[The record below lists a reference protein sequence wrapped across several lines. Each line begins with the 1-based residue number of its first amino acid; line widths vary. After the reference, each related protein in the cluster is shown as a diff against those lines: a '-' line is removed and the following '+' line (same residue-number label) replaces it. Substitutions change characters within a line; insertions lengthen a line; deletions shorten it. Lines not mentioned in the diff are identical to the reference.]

1 MKEPLVMIPGT
12 LCDGSL
18 FKHQMTGLKDLADC
32 QIGDHSSS
40 DDLKKVAADIIEK
53 IEGDF
58 SILGL
63 SYGGIIAFEIWRQV
77 PKRVKRI
84 ILLNTN
90 HREPSETTRAT
101 QQRFLGM
108 SMLGEFREITTD
120 FLKDAMLHP
129 EHAKDPEMRKA
140 ILGMALNTGRA
151 KFHNQIKAQLYRP
164 DSTPDLVNILC
175 PVLVMT
181 GKQDKVCTPEI
192 HKEIAQLIPNSTLA
206 LIEKC
211 GHLSTLEQ
219 PDEVNR
225 IIIDWWNTIEKD

>member
-12 LCDGSL
+12 LCDNTL
-18 FKHQMTGLKDLADC
+18 FKHQMDGLKDLADC

-40 DDLKKVAADIIEK
+40 DDLKKVAANIIEK
-53 IEGDF
+53 FKGDF

-84 ILLNTN
+84 MLLNTN
-90 HREPSETTRAT
+90 HREPSETTRAN

-120 FLKDAMLHP
+120 FLKDAMLYS
-129 EHAKDPEMRKA
+129 EHAKDHEIRKA
-140 ILGMALNTGRA
+140 ILEMAINTGRA

-164 DSTPDLVNILC
+164 DSTPDLPNILC

-192 HKEIAQLIPNSTLA
+192 HKEIAELIPNSTLE
-206 LIEKC
+206 LIDKC
-211 GHLSTLEQ
+211 GHLSTMEQ

-225 IIIDWWNTIEKD
+225 IIRDWWINN

>member
-1 MKEPLVMIPGT
+1 M
-12 LCDGSL
+12 D
-18 FKHQMTGLKDLADC
+18 GLKDLADC

-40 DDLKKVAADIIEK
+40 DDLKKVASNIIEK
-53 IEGDF
+53 IKGDF

-63 SYGGIIAFEIWRQV
+63 SYGGILAFEIQRQV
-77 PKRVKRI
+77 PQRVKRI

-90 HREPSETTRAT
+90 HREPSETTRAI

-108 SMLGEFREITTD
+108 SMLGEFREITID

-129 EHAKDPEMRKA
+129 EHAKVSKMRKA
-140 ILGMALNTGRA
+140 ILKMALNTGRA

-164 DSTPDLVNILC
+164 DSTPDLPNISC

-181 GKQDKVCTPEI
+181 GKQDKVCTPKI
-192 HKEIAQLIPNSTLA
+192 HQEIAELIPNSTLE

-211 GHLSTLEQ
+211 GHLSTMEQ
-219 PDEVNR
+219 PKEVNR
-225 IIIDWWNTIEKD
+225 IIRNWWMNNSN